1 MQRAL
6 WSHGAAV
13 KAGRQPGSP
22 STSRTGE
29 IGFGLLCDNMQ
40 AGGAEGLRAGR
51 RIAAFICVRSGGSG
65 VHARCGH
72 RPPVRHRV
80 LGYRHE
86 LLPPAVGPAAPAGW
100 VRNWP
105 AGDSSRGAGGRA
117 IRPRAS
123 LHRCIGTGLQPD
135 GRISAASDRLRGSD
149 GQPGCGLPKDVE
161 AQVFYA
167 LALLA
172 AASPSDKTH
181 ARQKRTLQIL
191 EPLYEQY
198 PQHPGIAHYLIHAC
212 DNAELARQGVSA
224 ARAYAT
230 IAPSAPHALHMPS
243 HIFTRLGMWPD
254 SIDSNQAARTA
265 AHEQGDLGE
274 ELHAMDYLV
283 YAYLQ
288 EGREREANEVVKQL
302 TRMPKLDERDFK
314 VSYASTAMP
323 IRYAVERRQWSDAA
337 SLTPPQS
344 APPQVIAIAVWSQG
358 LGLARNGHA
367 GQVHSE
373 IDRLHQLE
381 QQLRTSAG
389 ESGTFASE
397 YWATQVRIQALEASA
412 WLAQA
417 DGRAGEAQSLLRA
430 AADEED
436 AVEKL
441 PVTPGAISPARQQ
454 LGDLLLTQDRPEAA
468 AKEFQSVLINS
479 LNRRGALTGLSRAN
493 ELMTNH

>member
-1 MQRAL
+1 
-6 WSHGAAV
+6 
-13 KAGRQPGSP
+13 
-22 STSRTGE
+22 
-29 IGFGLLCDNMQ
+29 
-40 AGGAEGLRAGR
+40 
-51 RIAAFICVRSGGSG
+51 
-65 VHARCGH
+65 
-72 RPPVRHRV
+72 
-80 LGYRHE
+80 
-86 LLPPAVGPAAPAGW
+86 
-100 VRNWP
+100 
-105 AGDSSRGAGGRA
+105 
-117 IRPRAS
+117 
-123 LHRCIGTGLQPD
+123 
-135 GRISAASDRLRGSD
+135 
-149 GQPGCGLPKDVE
+149 
-161 AQVFYA
+161 VFYA

-441 PVTPGAISPARQQ
+441 PVTPGAIIPARQQ

-479 LNRRGALTGLSRAN
+479 PNRRGALTGLSRAN